1 MYSLIK
7 TLIASF
13 LIIFIIDNLLR
24 YLKNT
29 FTTKKTKD
37 VINFHIQKYQTIMG
51 EIQENNQKEKEEM
64 MHKLSEA
71 ENNSQ
76 PKEKK
81 DLDENDLRNINEDLN
96 DFIQRQ
102 IIHM

>member
-13 LIIFIIDNLLR
+13 LIIFSIDNLVR

-29 FTTKKTKD
+29 CTTKKTKD
-37 VINFHIQKYQTIMG
+37 VVNFHIQKYQTIMG
-51 EIQENNQKEKEEM
+51 EIQENNHKEKEEM

-71 ENNSQ
+71 ENNSP

>member
-37 VINFHIQKYQTIMG
+37 VVNFHIQKYQTIMG

-71 ENNSQ
+71 ENNSH